1 MKQCL
6 TRSYKLYH
14 FINGKRIEG
23 AHDKIRGNVNGITG
37 DVSKIRG
44 DVSGILGNVSGIR
57 GDISGIAGNIDDCW
71 ITDDERKTGIKIED
85 LILNESKKN

>member
-23 AHDKIRGNVNGITG
+23 AHDKIRG
-37 DVSKIRG
+37 
-44 DVSGILGNVSGIR
+44 DVSGIVGNVSGIS
-57 GDISGIAGNIDDCW
+57 GDVSRITGNIDDCW
-71 ITDDERKTGIKIED
+71 ITDDERETGIKIED
-85 LILNESKKN
+85 LILNESKKKLKRRLL